1 LEETIMKKISM
12 ISLLILGLALAV
24 LVGCGGGGGGGGAFF
39 PVAQPTTAVVTLS
52 TQVTTTLPAN
62 TIITGYDVTITLPA
76 GVTVKSTNP
85 PLTDAG
91 VVTDNPAGSSMD
103 TNYTKAAGAIPGTV
117 RIVIAKADG
126 YSAGVFS
133 KVNCNVAAGVTVKAS
148 DFPHTFTASGFD
160 TVAVSNVDIT
170 TDLTLT
176 AVVN

>member
-1 LEETIMKKISM
+1 MKKISM
-12 ISLLILGLALAV
+12 ISMLILGLALAA
-24 LVGCGGGGGGGGAFF
+24 LVGCGGGGGGGGAFL

-52 TQVTTTLPAN
+52 TTTNGNPIPAN

-76 GVTVKSTNP
+76 GVTVKSANP

-91 VVTDNPAGSSMD
+91 VVTNNPAGSSID

-117 RIVIAKADG
+117 RIVIAKGDG

-133 KVNCNVAAGVTVKAS
+133 KVNCDVAAGVTVKAS
-148 DFPHTFTASGFD
+148 DFQYTFTASGFD

-170 TDLTLT
+170 NDLTLT
-176 AVVN
+176 GVVN